1 MRLTF
6 WSGVANYSNTLTN
19 NEIGGVMS
27 KTFKTNLPVFNAIN
41 KQLEIE
47 NKINKILEAPNHIA
61 NTYFTTVKSCDLL
74 VSNLALP

>member
-1 MRLTF
+1 
-6 WSGVANYSNTLTN
+6 
-19 NEIGGVMS
+19 MS